1 MATHGL
7 AAATARARSRATSR
21 RAAPRGSAAA
31 RHVGHDGV
39 VFNQFTAHARQSAW
53 PQPSAIGSSNQ
64 SWQTGQDRA
73 FFSFSDASRMRAR
86 SSSLSPAGVQGG
98 GSLALRARRVAAAI
112 SVIDAFGCAQDAAPT
127 EGGVSTA
134 VHACWSAAHW
144 LSSEVPSRRGC
155 GLTLQVLA
163 TIRASS

>member
-98 GSLALRARRVAAAI
+98 GSLALRDWRVAAAI
-112 SVIDAFGCAQDAAPT
+112 SVIDAFVCARNAAPT
-127 EGGVSTA
+127 EGG
-134 VHACWSAAHW
+134 SAQQ
-144 LSSEVPSRRGC
+144 
-155 GLTLQVLA
+155 LTLA
-163 TIRASS
+163 GARCAG